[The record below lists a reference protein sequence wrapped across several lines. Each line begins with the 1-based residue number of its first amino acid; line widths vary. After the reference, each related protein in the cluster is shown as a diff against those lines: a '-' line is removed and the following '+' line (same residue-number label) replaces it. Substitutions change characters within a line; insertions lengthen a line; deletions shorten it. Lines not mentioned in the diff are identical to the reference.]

1 MARQAASSLDAMTDW
16 KNVQVFWMHAGAA
29 PAAGL
34 ASYVTTYM
42 PHAMRYENL
51 ERSPR
56 SEALHRGFVCKSA
69 SPPNVSGTM
78 CRRTGAPKSRA
89 RMPLLLSWQHCLPPA
104 VHCSH
109 PKGRCLLFRQVAAEK
124 IQLIHLHAQLI
135 PTCSPIIS
143 QRLDLTSQKA
153 EGLKEGF
160 SLEANALTG
169 ADAAMLPCIT
179 RQAIASE
186 HP

>member
-1 MARQAASSLDAMTDW
+1 MQERQPPQRLRDYVPTDRCP
-16 KNVQVFWMHAGAA
+16 KKQSQDA
-29 PAAGL
+29 PAAQL
-34 ASYVTTYM
+34 A
-42 PHAMRYENL
+42 
-51 ERSPR
+51 
-56 SEALHRGFVCKSA
+56 ALFAACS
-69 SPPNVSGTM
+69 T
-78 CRRTGAPKSRA
+78 
-89 RMPLLLSWQHCLPPA
+89 
-104 VHCSH
+104 CSH